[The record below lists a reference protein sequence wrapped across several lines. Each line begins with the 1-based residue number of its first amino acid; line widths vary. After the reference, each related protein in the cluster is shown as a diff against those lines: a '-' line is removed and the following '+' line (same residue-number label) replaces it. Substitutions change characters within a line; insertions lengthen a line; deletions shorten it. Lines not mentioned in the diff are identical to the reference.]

1 MYWWLKG
8 LIDITKEVGK
18 LEEKKSKLDG
28 QLNKLQEA
36 AAKADY
42 ETKVPENVRQQN
54 KEKVN

>member
-1 MYWWLKG
+1 
-8 LIDITKEVGK
+8 